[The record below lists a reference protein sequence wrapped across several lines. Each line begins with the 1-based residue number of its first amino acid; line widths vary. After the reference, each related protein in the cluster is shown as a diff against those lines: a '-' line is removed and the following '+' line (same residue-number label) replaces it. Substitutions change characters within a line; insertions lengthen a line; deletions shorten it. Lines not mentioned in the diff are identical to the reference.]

1 MRLLVVDCNNVSQS
15 DEEKEERKELQILA
29 KYRQRTYADSCAF
42 TEGLLFIL
50 RMNSRVYDQEEST
63 VPVQGLNNL
72 GVNFQYFKYTLGVM
86 IWS

>member
-1 MRLLVVDCNNVSQS
+1 MTSKTLNKAMASLGQTMWLLVVDCNNVSQS

-50 RMNSRVYDQEEST
+50 RMNSRVHD
-63 VPVQGLNNL
+63 
-72 GVNFQYFKYTLGVM
+72 
-86 IWS
+86 